1 MIKDLRLFYSLLNTA
16 LFLIT
21 RLCLIY
27 VAGAIPFDLFIGIRN
42 FLQYVI
48 IVNRKVKLGILGRVV
63 MYIFIQMINIIW
75 FNYSLHNMLVL
86 ISFLLLIFQC

>member
-1 MIKDLRLFYSLLNTA
+1 MIKDLRLFYSLLNIA

-21 RLCLIY
+21 SLCLIY
-27 VAGAIPFDLFIGIRN
+27 VASAITFDLFIGIRN

-63 MYIFIQMINIIW
+63 IYIFIQMINIIW